1 MPMFSTTLEVF
12 SQTLQWLEQGSPVVL
27 VTVVRTWGS
36 TPRPAGSLLAIQ
48 QQTGNLVGSI
58 SGGCVEDDMVRQVK
72 AGVFTR
78 PTILKYGISQE
89 QSQRLGLACGGS
101 LEVVIEPLAQVESV
115 KPAVTALTQRQLIA
129 RQVNLVTGE
138 VTWQSATREQTLDY
152 DEQRLICGWGPTWQL
167 LLIGAG
173 QVSRYLAEFA
183 LALDYQVVI
192 CDPRPEYVST
202 WQVAG
207 AAVTHQMPDEAVKTF
222 IQDSRSAVVALTHD
236 PKLDDLALLEALQ
249 SNAFYI
255 GAMGSKTTS
264 TQRRTRL
271 LSLGISEE
279 ALTRLRAPVGIPI
292 GSHTPPEIAISV
304 LAEMTAVRNKN
315 D

>member
-1 MPMFSTTLEVF
+1 MVSTTLEVF
-12 SQTLQWLEQGSPVVL
+12 SQTLRWLEQGSPVVL

-48 QQTGNLVGSI
+48 QNTGDLVGSV
-58 SGGCVEDDMVRQVK
+58 SGGCVEEDIVRQVK

-78 PTILKYGISQE
+78 PTVLKYGISQE

-101 LEVVIEPLAQVESV
+101 LEVVIEPLTLVESV
-115 KPAVTALTQRQLIA
+115 KPAVTALTQRQLVA

-138 VTWQSATREQTLDY
+138 VTWQPATREQSLQY
-152 DEQRLICGWGPTWQL
+152 DDTQLSHLLGPTWRL
-167 LLIGAG
+167 LLIGAV

-183 LALDYQVVI
+183 LALDYQVIV

-202 WQVAG
+202 WQIAD
-207 AAVTHQMPDEAVKTF
+207 ATVTREMPDEAVKTF
-222 IQDSRSAVVALTHD
+222 IQDSRSAVVAVTHD

-249 SNAFYI
+249 TNAFYI
-255 GAMGSKTTS
+255 GAMGSKNS
-264 TQRRTRL
+264 SAQRRLRL
-271 LSLGISEE
+271 LSLGLSEE
-279 ALTRLRAPVGIPI
+279 ALTRLHAPVGIPI

-304 LAEMTAVRNKN
+304 LAEMTAVRKFS
-315 D
+315 

>member
-1 MPMFSTTLEVF
+1 MPMVSTTLEVF
-12 SQTLQWLEQGSPVVL
+12 SQTLRWLEQGSPVVL

-48 QQTGNLVGSI
+48 QSTGNLVGSI

-89 QSQRLGLACGGS
+89 HSQRLGLACGGS
-101 LEVVIEPLAQVESV
+101 LEVVIEPLTQVESV
-115 KPAVTALTQRQLIA
+115 KPAVLALTQRQLIA

-138 VTWQSATREQTLDY
+138 VTWQPATREQSLHY
-152 DEQRLICGWGPTWQL
+152 DGTQLICVLGPTWQL

-183 LALDYQVVI
+183 EALDYQVVI

-207 AAVTHQMPDEAVKTF
+207 TTVTRQMPDEAVKTF

-236 PKLDDLALLEALQ
+236 PKLDDLALLEALP
-249 SNAFYI
+249 SNAFYV
-255 GAMGSKTTS
+255 GAMGSQNTS
-264 TQRRTRL
+264 SQRRLRL
-271 LSLGISEE
+271 LSLGIKEE
-279 ALTRLRAPVGIPI
+279 VLTRLHAPVGIPI
-292 GSHTPPEIAISV
+292 GSHTPPEIAISI

-315 D
+315 A